1 MIPWFHFES
10 TYIRYTVKPITVEP
24 KRFFIFCCNKR
35 KGITGAKCDTVA
47 WGQLKTA
54 RLSLYNGLQNVLK
67 KQVLSQLYVDYS
79 LPGSIIIHQRFWGN
93 SFFCIYCLFRYLS
106 SFQTELNAFFPNFVL
121 PKRPRFDFRS
131 NKFDIRVKLFG
142 IHFFLRF
149 ASHIPLLAVC
159 LIILWQK
166 KTKRKKSAS
175 KPGHVGA

>member
-35 KGITGAKCDTVA
+35 KGITGAKMWYC
-47 WGQLKTA
+47 
-54 RLSLYNGLQNVLK
+54 SLRSIKNCKAEPVQRFTERMK

-106 SFQTELNAFFPNFVL
+106 SFQTELNAFFQISFCQ
-121 PKRPRFDFRS
+121 RD
-131 NKFDIRVKLFG
+131 
-142 IHFFLRF
+142 
-149 ASHIPLLAVC
+149 
-159 LIILWQK
+159 
-166 KTKRKKSAS
+166 
-175 KPGHVGA
+175 PGSISGQISLTFE